1 MSLYNYAHKTA
12 LITGASSG
20 IGEQFARTLAA
31 RGASLIVVARRIDR
45 LENLRKELAAAH
57 GTHVTAIEWD
67 LSLPQAGVHLGD
79 EIAKRGLS
87 VDVLVNSAGFGTHG
101 TIAETDTAA
110 LSQEMSLNMNAVA
123 ETTRAFLVPM
133 LERKNGVIINVAS
146 LAGFAPRPNHAMYS
160 ATKAFVLSFTQ
171 ALWGELRGTG
181 VFATAVCPGPTK
193 TEFFAMSGTPIPGG
207 KAQPA
212 SAVVDASLKAI
223 DSGNPRVVPAPLG
236 MRIGMALMQVLPIK
250 TALGAS
256 K

>member
-1 MSLYNYAHKTA
+1 MFDYAHKTA

-20 IGEQFARTLAA
+20 IGEQFARTLASRRA
-31 RGASLIVVARRIDR
+31 NLIVVARRLDR
-45 LENLRKELAAAH
+45 LTDLQNELVAQY
-57 GTHVTAIEWD
+57 GVQVTSIEWD
-67 LSLPQAGVHLGD
+67 LSLAQAGVHLGD
-79 EIAKRGLS
+79 EIAKRGLA

-101 TIAETDTAA
+101 TVAETDPAA

-123 ETTRAFLVPM
+123 ETTRAFLPSM
-133 LERKNGVIINVAS
+133 LARKSGVIINIAS

-181 VFATAVCPGPTK
+181 VLTTAVCPGPTA
-193 TEFFAMSGTPIPGG
+193 TEFFTISGTPIPGG

-212 SAVVDASLKAI
+212 SAVVDAALKAI
-223 DSGNPRVVPAPLG
+223 DAGKPRVVPAPLG
-236 MRIGMALMQVLPIK
+236 MRIGMALMHALPIK